1 MERREKFRELGLT
14 MHPSVN
20 RKEGSDRRRN
30 LTWQS
35 RVKKE
40 KKEVEAY
47 HIGKFDGN
55 HCNVPSIVSKESFKV
70 MSGIPRINK
79 Q

>member
-1 MERREKFRELGLT
+1 

-20 RKEGSDRRRN
+20 RKEESDRRRN

-35 RVKKE
+35 PVKKE
-40 KKEVEAY
+40 KMEVETY

-55 HCNVPSIVSKESFKV
+55 HCNVPIIVSNGSFKM
-70 MSGIPRINK
+70 MSDIPRINK
-79 Q
+79 RMRYSC